1 MKTLRLVAVVLA
13 SALVAAGCSGGDAEP
28 TTTIA
33 LTTLPPVTTTLPPTT
48 TSLPPTT
55 TTSAPLA
62 PSPLN
67 GIDVGDEALLARRA
81 IAVKIDNH
89 PNARPQS
96 GIQSAELIYELLVEG
111 GLTRFIAIFHSTDSD
126 YVGPIRSGRPT
137 DPTLVRPLDAPFQF
151 SGAQGWVQSGFAAA
165 GVKLIGEGSTTFR
178 IGSRRAPHNLYG
190 DTMLMRELSDAREYP
205 DDPPQ
210 QMFEFGEPEAG
221 ARATEIG
228 LDWSD
233 HPVVRWE
240 WNDSEYLRF
249 NGDTPHNWRPREGDE
264 EQISTDT
271 LLVLTAERYTASPSA
286 GAGGSSVPAM
296 RTTGTGQ
303 ALLFHDGMMVEGTW
317 ERGAIEEPFSLLL
330 PDLTAMVLPP
340 GRLWV
345 SVFPS
350 TQSIS
355 WE

>member
-1 MKTLRLVAVVLA
+1 M
-13 SALVAAGCSGGDAEP
+13 
-28 TTTIA
+28 
-33 LTTLPPVTTTLPPTT
+33 
-48 TSLPPTT
+48 
-55 TTSAPLA
+55 A

-67 GIDVGDEALLARRA
+67 GIDVGDEALIDRRA

-96 GIQSAELIYELLVEG
+96 GIEHADLMYELLVEG
-111 GLTRFIAIFHSTDSD
+111 GLTRFIAIFHSADTD

-137 DPTLVRPLDAPFQF
+137 DPTLVKPLGAPLQF
-151 SGAQGWVQSGFAAA
+151 SGAQSWVQSVFNRD

-190 DTMLMRELSDAREYP
+190 DTELMRDVADGRGYP
-205 DDPPQ
+205 DEAPQ
-210 QMFEFGEPEAG
+210 EMFEFGQTRAG
-221 ARATEIG
+221 VAARDVA

-233 HPVVRWE
+233 RPDVRWV
-240 WNDSEYLRF
+240 WDDDQYLRF
-249 NGDTPHNWRPREGDE
+249 NGTNPHNRRTQDGEE

-271 LLVLTAERYTASPSA
+271 LLVLTAERYTARPAA
-286 GAGGSSVPAM
+286 GVSGTPVPAL

-303 ALLFHDGMMVEGTW
+303 ALLFHHGMLVEGIW
-317 ERGAIEEPFSLLL
+317 ERGSIDEPFEVML
-330 PDLTAMVLPP
+330 PDRSTMVIPQ

-345 SVFPS
+345 SIFPS
-350 TQSIS
+350 NRTID